1 MGPVANGPSA
11 LSICRFAA
19 TCKSRGL
26 ARMAGFLLAA
36 LLAIVSVPLSVDAQG
51 MSANRKTALPPMPLP
66 EGADPPSVNYR
77 DVARAAGLA
86 HPSAARL
93 PGEMTYL
100 TETTG
105 TGVGLIDFDRDGLL
119 DIFLIGSGISAD
131 DTEGEPHRMYRNLGG
146 LRFRDVGEE
155 LGLAPTGWGQG
166 VCAGDF
172 DDDGF
177 VDLFV
182 THWGPDVLLR
192 NQGGKAFQDEPLQ
205 RGVAGSAQ
213 RWSTGCSF
221 LDFDRDGDLDLFV
234 AHYVDFDPDIT
245 PHPGDAPQCAW
256 KGAPIPCGPRG
267 LAPESMSLFA
277 NDGEGQF
284 SDVSGAAGITTD
296 KRYHGLGVIAADLDG
311 DGWTDIFVACD
322 STANLLF
329 KNLGDGRFE
338 EVGLLSAAAY
348 NEDGNEQAGMGVAA
362 ADYDGDGWLDLF
374 QTNFADDTNTL
385 YRNRGRG
392 MFRDRTVSAG
402 MASATRYVGWGAVF
416 LDFDHDGWPDI
427 FAVNGHVAPSV
438 DSAGIGESFAQ
449 PRMLFWNRGDGIFH
463 PLSASAGAG
472 VTARHP
478 SRGAAAGDLDN
489 DGDLE
494 IVVVNIGEPPSLL
507 QNQVERNGNWLAVR
521 ALSRSGSDA
530 IGAKVSVILPNRTL
544 TGEIRSGDSY
554 LSQSD
559 FRLHFGLGDVPSV
572 GVDVEW
578 LGGHVT
584 ARQEV
589 VANQVV
595 TLREDAGR

>member
-1 MGPVANGPSA
+1 
-11 LSICRFAA
+11 
-19 TCKSRGL
+19 
-26 ARMAGFLLAA
+26 MASFLLAA
-36 LLAIVSVPLSVDAQG
+36 MLAAVAVPLSVDAQG
-51 MSANRKTALPPMPLP
+51 MSANRQRALPPVPLP

-77 DVARAAGLA
+77 DVARSAGLA
-86 HPSAARL
+86 HPTPSPL

-105 TGVGLIDFDRDGLL
+105 SGVGLIDFDRDGLI
-119 DIFLIGSGISAD
+119 DIFLVGSGRTAG
-131 DTEGEPHRMYRNLGG
+131 DTEGHPHRMYRNLGD
-146 LRFRDVGEE
+146 LRFREVGGE
-155 LGLAPTGWGQG
+155 LGLAATGWGQG

-172 DDDGF
+172 DDDDF

-182 THWGPDVLLR
+182 THWGADVLLR
-192 NQGGKAFQDEPLQ
+192 NQGGQAFLDEALK
-205 RGVAGSAQ
+205 RGVAGSAR

-221 LDFDRDGDLDLFV
+221 LDYDRDGDLDLFV
-234 AHYVDFDPDIT
+234 AHYVDFDPDVT
-245 PHPGDAPQCAW
+245 PRPGEAPQCTW

-277 NDGEGQF
+277 NDGDGQF
-284 SDVSGAAGITTD
+284 SDVSDSAGISTD
-296 KRYHGLGVIAADLDG
+296 KRYHGLGVVAADLDG

-322 STANLLF
+322 STANLLY

-338 EVGLLSAAAY
+338 EVGLLSAVAY

-392 MFRDRTVSAG
+392 IFRDRTVSAG

-427 FAVNGHVAPSV
+427 FAANGHVAPSV
-438 DSAGIGESFAQ
+438 DSSGIGESFAQ

-463 PLSASAGAG
+463 PLSASAGDG

-494 IVVVNIGEPPSLL
+494 IVVVNIGEAPSLL
-507 QNQVERNGNWLAVR
+507 QNQVERTGNWLAVR
-521 ALSRSGSDA
+521 ALSRSGRDA
-530 IGAKVSVILPNRTL
+530 VGAKVSVISPSRTL
-544 TGEIRSGDSY
+544 TGEVRSGDSY

-559 FRLHFGLGDVPSV
+559 FRLHFGLGELQSV
-572 GVDVEW
+572 EVEVEW

-584 ARQEV
+584 PRQDFM
-589 VANQVV
+589 ANQVI